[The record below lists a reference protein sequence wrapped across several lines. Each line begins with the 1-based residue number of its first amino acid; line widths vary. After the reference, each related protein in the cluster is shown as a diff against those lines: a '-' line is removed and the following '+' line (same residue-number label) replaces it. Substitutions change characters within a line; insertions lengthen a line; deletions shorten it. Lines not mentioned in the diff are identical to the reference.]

1 MPASN
6 VPESGCYVDS
16 HYGQYAVARA
26 IQVAEGFGWDDAEA
40 RDLASR
46 HLACMGPSN
55 AEPLDVDEF
64 ERLMS
69 AADDAEAWL
78 NDHIV
83 LAGHAWG
90 WNDGDFGLYPLEEDD
105 A

>member
-1 MPASN
+1 MPAAN
-6 VPESGCYVDS
+6 MPEPGCYVDS

-26 IQVAEGFGWDDAEA
+26 IQVAGEFGWKDGEAAE
-40 RDLASR
+40 LAAR

-64 ERLMS
+64 ERLTD
-69 AADDAEAWL
+69 ACDDAEEWL
-78 NDHIV
+78 NDNV
-83 LAGHAWG
+83 SVSGHAWG
-90 WNDGDFGLYPLEEDD
+90 WHDGDFGLWALEDGD